1 MALAQEHMVAGP
13 DAMVMRLFGNM
24 SMIVVMMVIVIMA
37 TVIMGMTVIVTMQDV
52 IVRHGAQSSA
62 LPL

>member
-1 MALAQEHMVAGP
+1 MTLAQEHMVAGP
-13 DAMVMRLFGNM
+13 DTVVMRLFGNM
-24 SMIVVMMVIVIMA
+24 SVIVVMMVIVIMT
-37 TVIMGMTVIVTMQDV
+37 TVIMGMPMIVTMQGV